1 MAAAA
6 EIRFGIEGMSCGSC
20 VGRAERAL
28 TAVPGVA
35 AAHVNL
41 ADASATVTLAT
52 DGNGQGVADA
62 LKAAGYPARAHDI
75 SLTIDGMSC
84 ASCVGR
90 VETAL
95 LAVPGVLTAQ
105 VNLVT
110 GTAQVSTL
118 GDTQPLID
126 AVARVGYRAAPTR
139 TDQPADTRQ
148 ADEAAAWFRR
158 FLIAAALTLPVFIM
172 EMGGHLFPPFHHWI
186 ARTIGTPASW
196 TIQFILTTLVLAGPG
211 REFFIKGIPALRRM
225 APDMNALVVLGTGAA
240 WLFSTVAL
248 FAPALLPEGTRVV
261 YFEAAAVIV
270 TLILL
275 GRWLEARAKSQ
286 TGAAIK
292 HLIGLQP
299 TTARVIRDGTPMDV
313 PLAEVLRDDLLLIR
327 PGDRI
332 PTDGQVTEGV
342 SYVDESMI
350 TGEPIP
356 VERGVGD
363 ALVGG
368 TINGNGALTMRAT
381 AVGADTVLARIVAMV
396 QDAQGARLPV
406 QDLVNRVTLWFVPV
420 VIAIAAL
427 AVVVWLIFGPA
438 PVLSYALVAGV
449 SVLIVACPCAMG
461 LATPTAIM
469 VGTGRAAGLG
479 VLFRQGDALQALSG
493 IDTVAFDKTG
503 TLTMGEPALT
513 DVMPLT
519 GTKED
524 LLRLVAAVEA
534 KSEHPVARAI
544 VAAVDGP
551 VPAVSDFTAI
561 PGQGLRGSVDGKT
574 VILGNARLMTESGVA
589 TDVLVP
595 MADEL
600 AEAGKTPVM
609 VAIDGTPAG
618 VIGVADTLRPTAK
631 DTVQRLQDQG
641 LRVAMVTGDAV
652 QTGMAIGKALG
663 ISHVV
668 AGVLPDGKVDAIRD
682 LRSDGGKVAFVGDGI
697 NDAPALAAAE
707 VGIAIGTG
715 TDVAVESADV
725 VLMSG
730 DPLGVLNALT
740 ISRATMRNV
749 KQNLVWAFGYNVL
762 LIPVA
767 AGLLFPLWGIL
778 LSPALAAGAMAL
790 SSVLVVTNALRLRR
804 VRGIA

>member
-139 TDQPADTRQ
+139 TDQSADTRQ

-292 HLIGLQP
+292 HLIGLRP
-299 TTARVIRDGTPMDV
+299 TTARVIRDGTPVDV

-356 VERGVGD
+356 VEKAVGD

-396 QDAQGARLPV
+396 QDAQGTRLPV

-420 VIAIAAL
+420 VIVIAAL
-427 AVVVWLIFGPA
+427 AVIGWLIFGPA

-503 TLTMGEPALT
+503 TLTMGEPSLT
-513 DVMPLT
+513 DVIPIV
-519 GTKED
+519 GEKDD

-544 VAAVDGP
+544 VAAVEGP
-551 VPAVSDFTAI
+551 VPAASDFTAI
-561 PGQGLRGSVDGKT
+561 PGQGLRGTVDGKA
-574 VILGNARLMTESGVA
+574 VIVGNARLMTESGVA

-682 LRSDGGKVAFVGDGI
+682 LQANGGKVAFVGDGI

-767 AGLLFPLWGIL
+767 AGVLFPLWGVL

-804 VRGIA
+804 VRGVT

>member
-28 TAVPGVA
+28 TAVPGVS

-110 GTAQVSTL
+110 GTAEISTL

-126 AVARVGYRAAPTR
+126 AVARVGYHAAPTR

-158 FLIAAALTLPVFIM
+158 FLIAAALTLPVFVM

-211 REFFIKGIPALRRM
+211 REFFIKGVPALRRM

-248 FAPALLPEGTRVV
+248 FAPTLLPEGTRVV

-299 TTARVIRDGTPMDV
+299 TTARVIRDGTPLDV

-327 PGDRI
+327 PGERI
-332 PTDGQVTEGV
+332 PTDGQVTEGA

-356 VERGVGD
+356 VEKGVGD

-449 SVLIVACPCAMG
+449 SILIVACPCAMG

-503 TLTMGEPALT
+503 TLTMGEPSLT
-513 DVMPLT
+513 DVIPIV
-519 GTKED
+519 GDKDD

-544 VAAVDGP
+544 VAAVDGL
-551 VPAVSDFTAI
+551 AATVSDFTAI
-561 PGQGLRGSVDGKT
+561 PGQGLRGTVDGKA
-574 VILGNARLMTESGVA
+574 VIVGNARLMSESGVA

-600 AEAGKTPVM
+600 AEAGKTPVI
-609 VAIDGTPAG
+609 VAIDGAAAG

-697 NDAPALAAAE
+697 NDAPALASAE

-715 TDVAVESADV
+715 TDVAVDSADV

-804 VRGIA
+804 VRGVT